1 MIEIGPVG
9 GAAASSSLLLARE
22 ANSPAI
28 TPAPTARVMGKK
40 NASDKPTPSVRAPIM
55 VFAPIA
61 TIELNR
67 LSLETAQAVDTPGM

>member
-1 MIEIGPVG
+1 MMEIGPVG
-9 GAAASSSLLLARE
+9 GAAASSSLLLALE
-22 ANSPAI
+22 ANKPAI
-28 TPAPTARVMGKK
+28 TPEPIARLMGKK
-40 NASDKPTPSVRAPIM
+40 NASDSPTPSVSAPIM